1 MRIVK
6 SIKQYRIMIMD
17 NKLQGGVEVCI
28 IENVHISTISV
39 GDIIRCNDG
48 RVRTVCSKDIKT
60 NNLMGISIFGD
71 CYNNG
76 HKLVEKVVKYI
87 N

>member
-1 MRIVK
+1 
-6 SIKQYRIMIMD
+6 MIMD
-17 NKLQGGVEVCI
+17 NELQSSVEICE
-28 IENVHISTISV
+28 IENVHISTIRV
-39 GDIIRCNDG
+39 GDIIRCSDG
-48 RVRTVCSKDIKT
+48 RVRTVGHH
-60 NNLMGISIFGD
+60 NLIYDDFMGITLFGD